1 MSTAIKSSWH
11 RGVGPGVL
19 AAAGALA
26 LFGCRGDRS
35 DSPPRNFFPDMDD
48 QPKLKA
54 QSKSMFFKEYE
65 LEGTKRGG
73 HGEGHDAHGADHGP
87 DPANMYGRGMRLPV
101 PNTVAFAL
109 TSAVSADGSALFM
122 GKDFGGRADLLREND
137 AVYVG
142 YTPVLDA
149 QGKQVMNADGTPKR
163 TYLEHIPVPVTKE
176 LIALGRDKY
185 AIYCTAC
192 HGGTGVGDGL
202 VGQRWAYAL
211 PNYHDP
217 KYFHG
222 GEKGQ
227 DGYLF
232 SVIREGV
239 PNVGGPYPYKMR
251 PYNTKVNEMESWAI
265 VAYIRTLQA
274 HRKGS
279 MNDVPPDMR
288 DKLNQPL
295 SNPLPGAPSASAG
308 GPVSAKT
315 GGAL

>member
-1 MSTAIKSSWH
+1 MKTTGIKA
-11 RGVGPGVL
+11 RGQAGTER
-19 AAAGALA
+19 AAALA
-26 LFGCRGDRS
+26 LLLAGSALVGCRGDRS

-54 QSKSMFFKEYE
+54 QSKSAFFKEYE
-65 LEGTKRGG
+65 EPGTKRGG
-73 HGEGHDAHGADHGP
+73 GHGKDHGG
-87 DPANMYGRGMRLPV
+87 DHGTDLANMFGRGMREPV
-101 PNTVAFAL
+101 PNTVAFAT
-109 TSAVSADGSALFM
+109 TSAVATDGSATFM
-122 GKDFGGRADLLREND
+122 GKDFGGRADLLRESD
-137 AVYVG
+137 AFYIG

-149 QGKQVMNADGTPKR
+149 QGKPVMNPDGTPKR
-163 TYLEHIPVPVTKE
+163 NYLDFIPVPVTKQM
-176 LIALGRDKY
+176 IALGREKY
-185 AIYCTAC
+185 AIFCTAC

-251 PYNTKVNEMESWAI
+251 PYDTKVDEMESWAI
-265 VAYIRTLQA
+265 VAYIRALQA

-279 MNDVPPDMR
+279 MNDVPADQR
-288 DKLNQPL
+288 DKLMQPNT
-295 SNPLPGAPSASAG
+295 NPLPGASGVSAG
-308 GPVSAKT
+308 GLKT

>member
-1 MSTAIKSSWH
+1 MSTGIKASRH
-11 RGVGPGVL
+11 RGIELSVL
-19 AAAGALA
+19 FAAAATLA
-26 LFGCRGDRS
+26 LGGCRGDRS
-35 DSPPRNFFPDMDD
+35 DSPPRSMFPDMDD

-54 QSKSMFFKEYE
+54 QSKSAFFKEYE
-65 LEGTKRGG
+65 LEGKKHGGGHGG
-73 HGEGHDAHGADHGP
+73 HGEDHGP
-87 DPANMYGRGMRLPV
+87 DLASMFGRGMRQPV

-109 TSAVSADGSALFM
+109 TSAISTDGSASFM
-122 GKDFGGRADLLREND
+122 GKDFGGRADLLRESD
-137 AVYVG
+137 AFYIG
-142 YTPVLDA
+142 YTPELDA
-149 QGKQVMNADGTPKR
+149 QGKQTMNADGTPKR
-163 TYLEHIPVPVTKE
+163 TYLDYIPVPVTKE
-176 LIALGRDKY
+176 LIATGRDKY

-239 PNVGGPYPYKMR
+239 PNIGGPYPYKMR
-251 PYNTKVNEMESWAI
+251 PYNTKVSELESWAI
-265 VAYIRTLQA
+265 VAYLRTLQA
-274 HRKGS
+274 HRKGT
-279 MNDVPPDMR
+279 MNDVPADQR

-295 SNPLPGAPSASAG
+295 SNPMPGASGASAG
-308 GPVSAKT
+308 SPKN

>member
-1 MSTAIKSSWH
+1 MTRGIQASKH
-11 RGVGPGVL
+11 RGVGL
-19 AAAGALA
+19 ALLASAGAFALA
-26 LFGCRGDRS
+26 GCRGDRS

-65 LEGTKRGG
+65 LEGKKRGG
-73 HGEGHDAHGADHGP
+73 HGGHGDDHGP
-87 DPANMYGRGMRLPV
+87 DLANMYGRGMRPPV

-109 TSAVSADGSALFM
+109 TSAVGTDGAATFM

-142 YTPVLDA
+142 YTPVLDV
-149 QGKQVMNADGTPKR
+149 QGKQAMNPDGTPKR
-163 TYLEHIPVPVTKE
+163 TYLDYIPVPVTKE

-232 SVIREGV
+232 KVIREGV

-279 MNDVPPDMR
+279 MNDVPADQR

-295 SNPLPGAPSASAG
+295 SNPMPGASGASAG
-308 GPVSAKT
+308 SVPAKT